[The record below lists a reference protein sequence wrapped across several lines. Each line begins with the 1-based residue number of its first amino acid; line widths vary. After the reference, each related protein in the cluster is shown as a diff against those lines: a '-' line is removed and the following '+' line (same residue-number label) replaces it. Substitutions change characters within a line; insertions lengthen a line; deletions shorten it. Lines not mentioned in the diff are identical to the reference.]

1 LKRTIA
7 LLTALCLLGLTACSR
22 DNGQSASDIPSSQT
36 ESSSAVS
43 KPDPEL
49 IPNVGDESSAVET
62 LTTDISQLDNT
73 KHGWGQGTNFDD
85 QNRPGSCLEFQ
96 EKFGK
101 YDAVFIKEN
110 AEGKLYLTFDEGYEN
125 GYTTKIL
132 DTLQEKNVPAV
143 FFVTYD
149 YASKNPDL
157 IKRMIDEGHVVGN
170 HSYNHPSMPTVS
182 LEKGEEEITKLHN
195 YIKDTFGYE
204 MTLFRP
210 PMGEYSERTLALA
223 QNLGY
228 QSVFWSFA
236 YADWDPKKQPEPEAA
251 LKKTVERVHNGA
263 VYLLHAVSETNTQ
276 ILGDFIDQVCA
287 KGFSFEKLQ

>member
-1 LKRTIA
+1 
-7 LLTALCLLGLTACSR
+7 
-22 DNGQSASDIPSSQT
+22 
-36 ESSSAVS
+36 
-43 KPDPEL
+43 
-49 IPNVGDESSAVET
+49 
-62 LTTDISQLDNT
+62 
-73 KHGWGQGTNFDD
+73 
-85 QNRPGSCLEFQ
+85 
-96 EKFGK
+96 
-101 YDAVFIKEN
+101 
-110 AEGKLYLTFDEGYEN
+110 
-125 GYTTKIL
+125 
-132 DTLQEKNVPAV
+132 
-143 FFVTYD
+143 
-149 YASKNPDL
+149 
-157 IKRMIDEGHVVGN
+157 MVGN

>member
-1 LKRTIA
+1 M
-7 LLTALCLLGLTACSR
+7 
-22 DNGQSASDIPSSQT
+22 
-36 ESSSAVS
+36 
-43 KPDPEL
+43 
-49 IPNVGDESSAVET
+49 GDESSAVET

-125 GYTTKIL
+125 GYTAKIL
-132 DTLQEKNVPAV
+132 DTLKEKNVPAV

-182 LEKGEEEITKLHN
+182 LEKGEEEISKLHA

-236 YADWDPKKQPEPEAA
+236 YADWDPKKQPEPGAA

-276 ILGDFIDQVCA
+276 ILGDFIDQVRA